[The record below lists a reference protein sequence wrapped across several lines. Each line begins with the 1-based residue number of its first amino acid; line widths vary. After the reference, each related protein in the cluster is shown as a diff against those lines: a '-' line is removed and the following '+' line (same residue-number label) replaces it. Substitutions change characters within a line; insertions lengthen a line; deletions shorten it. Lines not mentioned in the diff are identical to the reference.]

1 MMKIGLMGYG
11 KAGKAVANVLANDPR
26 APHDLRQKSLRL
38 AGRILEFDPDV
49 RGGDG
54 FAIARDILES
64 GRAMAK
70 MRAIIDAQGHKPFDP
85 DHPALAPLSFEVLA
99 KRDGIVSGID
109 NQQVARLARLAGA
122 PKVQGAGVD
131 LLFKLGDTVKEGQP
145 LYRVYAAYSSDL
157 EFARQA
163 SERNAGYYLGE
174 AGAETR
180 QFVEF

>member
-1 MMKIGLMGYG
+1 
-11 KAGKAVANVLANDPR
+11 
-26 APHDLRQKSLRL
+26 
-38 AGRILEFDPDV
+38 
-49 RGGDG
+49 
-54 FAIARDILES
+54 
-64 GRAMAK
+64 
-70 MRAIIDAQGHKPFDP
+70 MRPGHP